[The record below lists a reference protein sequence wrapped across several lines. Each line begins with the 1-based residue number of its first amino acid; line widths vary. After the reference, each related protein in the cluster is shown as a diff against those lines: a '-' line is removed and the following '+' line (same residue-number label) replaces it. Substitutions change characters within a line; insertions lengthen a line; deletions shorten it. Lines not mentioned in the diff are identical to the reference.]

1 MRRDEQPGLPDD
13 VWQRFLHDSEAAIRR
28 TAPREPSARERAT
41 MPGTAVAP
49 SAAGGDA
56 IGELWHPRP
65 ERERAAWRD
74 LDGRGRLGRTA
85 RALGAVAVF
94 VAVLA
99 TVSHLP
105 NAPAPQADRP
115 GVVLQESEPAPTER
129 PTAEASPSPAAFSPP
144 GIAEAST
151 EQSTPLP

>member
-1 MRRDEQPGLPDD
+1 MRRDGEPGPPDD

-28 TAPREPSARERAT
+28 TAPKEPSARERAAA
-41 MPGTAVAP
+41 PVTAVAP
-49 SAAGGDA
+49 PAAGGDA
-56 IGELWHPRP
+56 VGELWHPRP

-85 RALGAVAVF
+85 RTVGAAAVF

-99 TVSHLP
+99 TVSLLS
-105 NAPAPQADRP
+105 NAPAPRGDRP

-129 PTAEASPSPAAFSPP
+129 PTAEVSPSPAAFSPP
-144 GIAEAST
+144 K
-151 EQSTPLP
+151 